1 MPKYYLVVTI
11 LLLWSSCD
19 FFSKTAVKKTSG
31 PGAFQETAALTEQ
44 IEGKPND
51 AKLYFKRGTILRTL
65 KQDSLAIVDFQ
76 KAISLDSTNA
86 VYYSAMGDLLFDHKD
101 VSGSLGWIQKAIQL
115 DPNDQTAHLKLARM
129 FLFTSEYNKAFI
141 EINTVLRADVYNTE
155 AYFLKGMC
163 YKSMKDTN
171 LAISSFQTAVQS
183 DPKNSEAYLQL
194 AILHE
199 ARKNPLALDYFEN
212 AYKADSSNLEP
223 LYGKAMYWQNQQNF
237 AEAKKVFNRMIGID
251 RNYPKS
257 FYNMGWILLQEDST
271 EKAIRNFSIA
281 IEVKP
286 DYAEAY
292 FNRGLC
298 YEIQGNFKAAA
309 ADYNQSLNFNAQMK
323 AAQEALARIQPKIK

>member
-1 MPKYYLVVTI
+1 
-11 LLLWSSCD
+11 
-19 FFSKTAVKKTSG
+19 
-31 PGAFQETAALTEQ
+31 
-44 IEGKPND
+44 
-51 AKLYFKRGTILRTL
+51 
-65 KQDSLAIVDFQ
+65 
-76 KAISLDSTNA
+76 
-86 VYYSAMGDLLFDHKD
+86 MGDLLFDHKD

-115 DPNDQTAHLKLARM
+115 NPNDETAHLKLARM

-183 DPKNSEAYLQL
+183 DPKNSEAYMQL
-194 AILHE
+194 ALLHE
-199 ARKNPLALDYFEN
+199 ARKDPLALNYYEN

-237 AEAKKVFNRMIGID
+237 PEAKKVFTRMIELD

-257 FYNMGWILLQEDST
+257 FYNMGWMLLQEDST
-271 EKAIRNFSIA
+271 EKAIRNFTIA

-309 ADYNQSLNFNAQMK
+309 ADYNQSLNFNQQMK
-323 AAQEALARIQPKIK
+323 AAQEALNRIQPKLK